1 MRLVI
6 AEKPSVAQSLSR
18 VLGAAARKDGYL
30 EGGGCLVSWCIGH
43 LVELAPADSY
53 DPKYSKWAY
62 GDLPIVPQEWKYQV
76 LPDTKKQFD
85 VLAALMADSRVTE
98 IVCAT
103 DAGREGELIFRLVY
117 HLCGCKKPMKRL
129 WISSMEESA
138 IREGFARLKD
148 GADYDR
154 LYEAALCRAKA
165 DWLIGINGTR
175 LFTTLYGGRTLNV
188 GRVMTPVLALLTD
201 REAAI
206 AGFRKEKFYTVELV
220 FPGFS
225 AASSRF
231 PSKTEAEKLRAACIG
246 KPALVTELQ
255 KQEKKERPPKL
266 YDLTSL
272 QREANR
278 LFDYTAQQTL
288 DYLQSLYE
296 KRLATYPRTDSRYL
310 TEDMEAGLPGLCEAL
325 AGVFPF
331 LNGLSLSIYTAQVID
346 GSKVS
351 DHHAILPTKEAA
363 GADLA
368 ALPTGERNILSLI
381 AARLLCAVGEPYQYE
396 ETTLVLECGGVSFSA
411 KGRRVTAEG
420 WKEAER
426 AFLSSLPKK
435 QKTEPEDAGLP
446 ELSQGQTLSPKEAVL
461 KEGATTPPKRYTE
474 DTLLS
479 AMEHAGAEEFAEPP
493 DAERKGLGTP
503 ATRAATI
510 EKLVRSGFVER
521 QKKQLIPTEKG
532 MELIKVLPEAL
543 KSAALTAQWE
553 SKLKEV
559 ERGEYSAADF
569 MDGITQ
575 MTEELIKSYAGVKPA
590 SSALSQSGRPVVGTC
605 PRCGKNVVEGKKS
618 FFCEGWNASPPC
630 GFALWKNDRFF
641 TSKHKELTKKIA
653 SALLKTGRV
662 HLTGLFSE
670 KKGVLY
676 DATVILDDTGGRFV
690 RYKMEFD
697 KKKGEQK

>member
-1 MRLVI
+1 M
-6 AEKPSVAQSLSR
+6 
-18 VLGAAARKDGYL
+18 
-30 EGGGCLVSWCIGH
+30 H
-43 LVELAPADSY
+43 N
-53 DPKYSKWAY
+53 
-62 GDLPIVPQEWKYQV
+62 
-76 LPDTKKQFD
+76 F
-85 VLAALMADSRVTE
+85 
-98 IVCAT
+98 
-103 DAGREGELIFRLVY
+103 
-117 HLCGCKKPMKRL
+117 
-129 WISSMEESA
+129 
-138 IREGFARLKD
+138 
-148 GADYDR
+148 
-154 LYEAALCRAKA
+154 
-165 DWLIGINGTR
+165 
-175 LFTTLYGGRTLNV
+175 
-188 GRVMTPVLALLTD
+188 
-201 REAAI
+201 
-206 AGFRKEKFYTVELV
+206 
-220 FPGFS
+220 
-225 AASSRF
+225 
-231 PSKTEAEKLRAACIG
+231 
-246 KPALVTELQ
+246 
-255 KQEKKERPPKL
+255 
-266 YDLTSL
+266 
-272 QREANR
+272 
-278 LFDYTAQQTL
+278 LFDKHNYTAQQTL
-288 DYLQSLYE
+288 DYLQTLYE

-310 TEDMEAGLPGLCEAL
+310 TEDMEAGLPGLCEDI
-325 AGVFPF
+325 AGTFPF
-331 LNGLSLSIYTAQVID
+331 LSGQSLSVRAAQVID

-363 GADLA
+363 SAGLA
-368 ALPTGERNILSLI
+368 ALPTGERNILSLV

-396 ETTLVLECGGVSFSA
+396 ETALTLECGGASFSA

-420 WKEAER
+420 WKEAEH

-435 QKTEPEDAGLP
+435 QQAEPEAPVLP
-446 ELSQGQTLSPKEAVL
+446 ELFQGQTLSPKEAVL
-461 KEGATTPPKRYTE
+461 KEGATAPPKRYTE

-479 AMEHAGAEEFAEPP
+479 AMEHAGAEDFAQIE
-493 DAERKGLGTP
+493 DVERMGLGTP

-521 QKKQLIPTEKG
+521 RKKQLIPTEKG

-553 SKLKEV
+553 AKLKEV
-559 ERGEYSAADF
+559 ERGVCSAASF
-569 MDGITQ
+569 MAEITQ
-575 MTEELIKSYAGVKPA
+575 MTEELVKSYAGVKPA